1 MTDYTSI
8 NSSVTFHPGLN
19 NITVTINT
27 TDDELVEPR
36 EEFDAILSV
45 SDHDAGRVTVLNGLS
60 TIAIT
65 DNDRKSCD
73 NHVTLFLMQHVVPI
87 CILEN
92 LSFFP
97 NSKV

>member
-1 MTDYTSI
+1 M
-8 NSSVTFHPGLN
+8 
-19 NITVTINT
+19 TINT

-73 NHVTLFLMQHVVPI
+73 NHVTLFLMQHACSI
-87 CILEN
+87 HL
-92 LSFFP
+92 
-97 NSKV
+97 

>member
-1 MTDYTSI
+1 MSE
-8 NSSVTFHPGLN
+8 FQPGLN

-73 NHVTLFLMQHVVPI
+73 NHVTLFLMQHACSI
-87 CILEN
+87 HL
-92 LSFFP
+92 
-97 NSKV
+97 

>member
-8 NSSVTFHPGLN
+8 NSTVTFQPGLN

-73 NHVTLFLMQHVVPI
+73 NHVTLFLMQHACSI
-87 CILEN
+87 HL
-92 LSFFP
+92 
-97 NSKV
+97 

>member
-60 TIAIT
+60 LTIAT
-65 DNDRKSCD
+65 LAND
-73 NHVTLFLMQHVVPI
+73 
-87 CILEN
+87 
-92 LSFFP
+92 SFFQIQ
-97 NSKV
+97 NVESNHLACDTIMTQILM

>member
-8 NSSVTFHPGLN
+8 NSTVTFQPGLN

-73 NHVTLFLMQHVVPI
+73 NHVTLFLMQHACSTHISV
-87 CILEN
+87 ILEN
-92 LSFFP
+92 L
-97 NSKV
+97 

>member
-73 NHVTLFLMQHVVPI
+73 NHVQHVDTLLNAT
-87 CILEN
+87 CSTHLYT
-92 LSFFP
+92 
-97 NSKV
+97 